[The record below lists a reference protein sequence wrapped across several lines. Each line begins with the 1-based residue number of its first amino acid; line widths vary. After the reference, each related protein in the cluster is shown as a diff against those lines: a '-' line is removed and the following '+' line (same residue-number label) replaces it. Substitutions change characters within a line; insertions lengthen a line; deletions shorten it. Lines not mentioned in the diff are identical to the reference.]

1 MWTYPSYS
9 GQHDMSKTLLL
20 IGSKLP
26 NSFKTP
32 LSDIVFR
39 EGTAW
44 SFDWFRDRDDTEP
57 SITVAVIKPGI
68 TVAVILITARIIFA
82 FSCHNNRKNLK
93 LSKAD

>member
-32 LSDIVFR
+32 LSDVVFR
-39 EGTAW
+39 E
-44 SFDWFRDRDDTEP
+44 DLREEVEP
-57 SITVAVIKPGI
+57 LGV
-68 TVAVILITARIIFA
+68 LIVSGSR
-82 FSCHNNRKNLK
+82 
-93 LSKAD
+93 